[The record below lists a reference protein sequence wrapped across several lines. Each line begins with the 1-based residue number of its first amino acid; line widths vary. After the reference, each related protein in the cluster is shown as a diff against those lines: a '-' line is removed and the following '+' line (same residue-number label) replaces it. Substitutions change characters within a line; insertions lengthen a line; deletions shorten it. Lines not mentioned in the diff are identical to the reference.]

1 MGAVLIPRRLWLL
14 AFAVRAGTQAMG
26 VPGAAFIRAPL
37 HLAAMD
43 GTPARVGVIGGL
55 PLRGAG
61 RWGPVGLRLHGSRDG
76 RGDLLVEGPG
86 LGLALL
92 LSLLAA
98 ALGRLLAGGEG
109 GFTAGQDVPE
119 PGQAQ

>member
-76 RGDLLVEGPG
+76 RGDLLVQGPG

-98 ALGRLLAGGEG
+98 ALGRLRSEERRVGKECRSRWS
-109 GFTAGQDVPE
+109 PYH
-119 PGQAQ
+119 